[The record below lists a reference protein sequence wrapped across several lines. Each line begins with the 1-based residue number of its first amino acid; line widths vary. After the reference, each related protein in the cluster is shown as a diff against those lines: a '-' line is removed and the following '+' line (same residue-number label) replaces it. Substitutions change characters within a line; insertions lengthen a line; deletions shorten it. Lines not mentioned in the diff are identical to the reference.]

1 MTAAAG
7 PSDADAPVQTPDP
20 RAPAMPPGARGVL
33 SGIRVVDMT
42 EGVAGPYASTL
53 LGDMGADV
61 VKVERREGDW
71 QRSSGRGD
79 PGRIGNPQFIALNRN
94 KRDIG
99 VDLDTPG
106 GRGIVER
113 LVSKADVVMS
123 NYRAGVMAKLGF
135 GHARCEEL
143 RPGIIFCTIS
153 GFGQDG
159 DYAKLPASDT
169 ILQAMSG
176 VMSVVGEPDGA
187 PLRVGFPLI
196 DMTAANQAVQGVLL
210 ALYGRLSG
218 RGGANIDVSLMAAAA
233 SLMCGSFTEH
243 MATGRL
249 PPRQGNQNS
258 LLAPAGAFEVAGGR
272 YITIAVLRD
281 AHWRKFCAAL
291 ELDALAAD
299 ERFATNAAR
308 VKHRAELDR
317 IIVPRLK
324 AGTSEDWLQR
334 LRAGDILC
342 GPINTVADVLADPAL
357 VACLP
362 LVDLG
367 LPGVERAMGSP
378 LRCDGRFFEAR
389 RPPPAKAEHTRE
401 VLAEAGYT
409 VPEIEALLDQGC
421 AFTEPG

>member
-7 PSDADAPVQTPDP
+7 AP
-20 RAPAMPPGARGVL
+20 GGVL
-33 SGIRVVDMT
+33 AGVHVVDMT

-106 GRGIVER
+106 GRAIVER
-113 LVSKADVVMS
+113 LVSRADVVVS

-143 RPGIIFCTIS
+143 RPGIIYCTIS
-153 GFGQDG
+153 GFGQEG
-159 DYAKLPASDT
+159 VYSRLPASDT

-233 SLMCGSFTEH
+233 SLMCGSFTEN

-272 YITIAVLRD
+272 FITIAVLRD
-281 AHWRKFCAAL
+281 SHWRKFCAAL
-291 ELDALAAD
+291 ALDGLADD

-308 VKHRAELDR
+308 VKNRDALDR
-317 IIVPRLK
+317 IIVPQLR
-324 AGTSEDWLQR
+324 AGTSGYWLER
-334 LRAGDILC
+334 LRAADILC

-357 VACLP
+357 AACLP
-362 LVDLG
+362 LIATG
-367 LPGVERAMGSP
+367 LPDGLRTIGAP
-378 LRCDGRFFEAR
+378 LTCDGAFFEAT
-389 RPPPAKAEHTRE
+389 RPPPAKGQHTVE

-409 VPEIEALLDQGC
+409 AAEIEALLHEGS
-421 AFTEPG
+421 AFGEAC

>member
-1 MTAAAG
+1 MSMPAPPAGAGRPAAKG
-7 PSDADAPVQTPDP
+7 K
-20 RAPAMPPGARGVL
+20 VL
-33 SGIRVVDMT
+33 AGIRVVDMT

-61 VKVERREGDW
+61 VKIERREGDW
-71 QRSSGRGD
+71 QRSSGRGE
-79 PGRIGNPQFIALNRN
+79 PGRVGNAQFIALNRN

-106 GRGIVER
+106 GRAIVER
-113 LVSKADVVMS
+113 LVSKADVVVS

-143 RPGIIFCTIS
+143 RPGIVYCTIS
-153 GFGQDG
+153 GFGQQG
-159 DYAKLPASDT
+159 TYSRLPASDT

-210 ALYGRLSG
+210 ALYGRLTG
-218 RGGANIDVSLMAAAA
+218 QGGANIDVSLMAAAA
-233 SLMCGSFTEH
+233 SLMCGSFTEN

-272 YITIAVLRD
+272 FITIAVLRD
-281 AHWRKFCAAL
+281 SHWRKFCAAL
-291 ELDALAAD
+291 ALDGLSDD

-308 VKHRAELDR
+308 VKNRDALDR
-317 IIVPRLK
+317 IIVPQLR
-324 AGTSEDWLQR
+324 AGTSEYWLER
-334 LRAGDILC
+334 LRAADILC

-357 VACLP
+357 AACLP
-362 LVDLG
+362 LIATG
-367 LPGVERAMGSP
+367 LPDGMRTLGAP
-378 LRCDGRFFEAR
+378 LDYDGAFFEAV
-389 RPPPAKAEHTRE
+389 RPPPAKGQHTVE

-409 VPEIEALLDQGC
+409 AAEIEALLREGS
-421 AFTEPG
+421 AFGEAC

>member
-1 MTAAAG
+1 M
-7 PSDADAPVQTPDP
+7 SVAPPPV
-20 RAPAMPPGARGVL
+20 AVGKPAARGKVL
-33 SGIRVVDMT
+33 AGIRVVDMT

-61 VKVERREGDW
+61 VKIERREGDW
-71 QRSSGRGD
+71 QRSSGHGE
-79 PGRIGNPQFIALNRN
+79 PGRIGNAQFIALNRN

-106 GRGIVER
+106 GRAIVER
-113 LVSKADVVMS
+113 LVSKADVVVS

-143 RPGIIFCTIS
+143 RPGIIYCTIS
-153 GFGQDG
+153 GFGQEG
-159 DYAKLPASDT
+159 EYSRLPASDT

-176 VMSVVGEPDGA
+176 VMSVVGEADGP

-210 ALYGRLSG
+210 ALYGRLTG
-218 RGGANIDVSLMAAAA
+218 QGGANIDVSLMAAAA
-233 SLMCGSFTEH
+233 SLMCGSFTEN

-272 YITIAVLRD
+272 FITIAVLRD
-281 AHWRKFCAAL
+281 SHWHKFCAAL
-291 ELDALAAD
+291 AIEALAGD

-308 VKHRAELDR
+308 VKNRDALDR
-317 IIVPRLK
+317 IIVPQLR
-324 AGTSEDWLQR
+324 AGTSEYWLER

-357 VACLP
+357 AACLP
-362 LVDLG
+362 LIDTG
-367 LPGVERAMGSP
+367 LEQPVRAMGSP
-378 LRCDGRFFEAR
+378 LRIDGRFFGAGH
-389 RPPPAKAEHTRE
+389 PPPAKAEHTRD
-401 VLAEAGYT
+401 VLAEAGYDAA
-409 VPEIEALLDQGC
+409 EIDALLAEGC
-421 AFTEPG
+421 AFEEPPPR

>member
-1 MTAAAG
+1 MSIATSPAA
-7 PSDADAPVQTPDP
+7 
-20 RAPAMPPGARGVL
+20 PGNPTARGKVL
-33 SGIRVVDMT
+33 AGIRVVDMT

-71 QRSSGRGD
+71 QRSSGRGE
-79 PGRIGNPQFIALNRN
+79 PGRVGNAQFIALNRN

-113 LVSKADVVMS
+113 LVSKADVVVS

-143 RPGIIFCTIS
+143 RPGIIYCTIS
-153 GFGQDG
+153 GFGQEG
-159 DYAKLPASDT
+159 DYARLPASDT

-210 ALYGRLSG
+210 ALYGRLTG
-218 RGGANIDVSLMAAAA
+218 QGGANIDVSLMAAAA
-233 SLMCGSFTEH
+233 SLMCGSFTEN
-243 MATGRL
+243 MATGLL

-272 YITIAVLRD
+272 FITIAVLRD
-281 AHWRKFCAAL
+281 SHWRKFCAAL
-291 ELDALAAD
+291 ALHGLADD

-308 VKHRAELDR
+308 VKNRDALDR
-317 IIVPRLK
+317 IIVPQLR
-324 AGTSEDWLQR
+324 AGTSEDWLER
-334 LRAGDILC
+334 LRAADILC

-357 VACLP
+357 AACLP
-362 LVDLG
+362 LIDTG
-367 LPGVERAMGSP
+367 LEQPARAMGSP
-378 LRCDGRFFEAR
+378 LHIDGGFFHAR

-401 VLAEAGYT
+401 VLADAGYSA
-409 VPEIEALLDQGC
+409 PEIEALLVDGC
-421 AFTEPG
+421 AFEESQPGPSPR

>member
-1 MTAAAG
+1 M
-7 PSDADAPVQTPDP
+7 SVAPPTV
-20 RAPAMPPGARGVL
+20 AVGKPAARGKVL
-33 SGIRVVDMT
+33 AGIRVVDMT

-61 VKVERREGDW
+61 VKIERREGDW
-71 QRSSGRGD
+71 QRSSGHGE
-79 PGRIGNPQFIALNRN
+79 PGRIGNAQFIALNRN

-106 GRGIVER
+106 GRAIVER
-113 LVSKADVVMS
+113 LVSKADVVVS

-143 RPGIIFCTIS
+143 RPGIIYCTIS
-153 GFGQDG
+153 GFGQEG
-159 DYAKLPASDT
+159 EYSRLPASDT

-176 VMSVVGEPDGA
+176 VMSVVGEADGP

-210 ALYGRLSG
+210 ALYGRLTG
-218 RGGANIDVSLMAAAA
+218 QGGANIDVSLMAAAA
-233 SLMCGSFTEH
+233 SLMCGSFTEN

-272 YITIAVLRD
+272 FITIAVLRD
-281 AHWRKFCAAL
+281 SHWHKFCAAL
-291 ELDALAAD
+291 AIEALAGD

-308 VKHRAELDR
+308 VKNRDALDR
-317 IIVPRLK
+317 IIVPQLR
-324 AGTSEDWLQR
+324 AGTSEYWLER
-334 LRAGDILC
+334 LRAADILC

-357 VACLP
+357 AACLP
-362 LVDLG
+362 LIDTG
-367 LPGVERAMGSP
+367 LPEPARAMGSP
-378 LRCDGRFFEAR
+378 LRIDGRFFGAGH
-389 RPPPAKAEHTRE
+389 PPPAKAEHTRD
-401 VLAEAGYT
+401 VLAEAGYDAA
-409 VPEIEALLDQGC
+409 EIDALLAEGC
-421 AFTEPG
+421 AFEEPPPR